1 MNVTTKQGKTGTIVI
16 DSKKQTATLVVD
28 GISYLIAFMRDN
40 KIRIKSDLY
49 LNDGDFTAVRT
60 NMKQFIKKVED
71 SKKKR
76 K

>member
-16 DSKKQTATLVVD
+16 DAKKQTATLVVD

-40 KIRIKSDLY
+40 KIIIKSDLY
-49 LNDGDFTAVRT
+49 LNDGDLTAVRT